1 MLGASE
7 GQYLTI
13 SWETVVAIVGPIVAA
28 GVWMAKWMASR
39 SDKDRD
45 ELLRRMDADR
55 ADATEDRK
63 ILKETMH
70 ALRNA
75 VQVAS
80 GDGEI
85 VVAKLSEITH
95 SQQRITWAQERILA
109 IIEADLRKIDR
120 LKETP

>member
-1 MLGASE
+1 
-7 GQYLTI
+7 
-13 SWETVVAIVGPIVAA
+13 
-28 GVWMAKWMASR
+28 MAKWMASR